1 MINSIVCGCIII
13 YVLMTD
19 LLGTFVLFDVHL
31 TLIIL
36 NEVER
41 SCDFTALH
49 NLWQVIIHVCKSSHV
64 ELIKVIYL
72 AYCKRL

>member
-1 MINSIVCGCIII
+1 
-13 YVLMTD
+13 MTG
-19 LLGTFVLFDVHL
+19 LLRAFVLFDVYL

-41 SCDFTALH
+41 CCDFTALYD
-49 NLWQVIIHVCKSSHV
+49 LWQVIIHVRKSSHV
-64 ELIKVIYL
+64 ELIKVIYF